1 MKSGIIYVDKE
12 NNTKKILGGSK
23 MKETIRVNGQI
34 LRKELKEMGRL
45 TIYYDLLQDKLD
57 SLNDIIYSHH
67 NKTQEEINV
76 LMVETNEIEKVL
88 AALWEKLNILQLFR
102 DIENGEQ
109 EENQDFQL
117 EKNGNSTT
125 LKMVVTFKKFLHKKG
140 VDTLGGGTYKK
151 MEVLEKFVIEN
162 KKLPQNFEVMKQN
175 EKKNFIIENG
185 IFQQ

>member
-1 MKSGIIYVDKE
+1 MGEIK
-12 NNTKKILGGSK
+12 
-23 MKETIRVNGQI
+23 RVNGQI

-109 EENQDFQL
+109 EENQDFEL
-117 EKNGNSTT
+117 EKNGNFTT
-125 LKMVVTFKKFLHKKG
+125 LNLIITFKKYLHKKG
-140 VDTLGGGTYKK
+140 VDTLGGRGTYKK
-151 MEVLEKFVIEN
+151 MEVLEKFVIES
-162 KKLPQNFEVMKQN
+162 KKLPENFGFMKQN
-175 EKKNFIIENG
+175 EQKNFMIENG
-185 IFQQ
+185 VFQL